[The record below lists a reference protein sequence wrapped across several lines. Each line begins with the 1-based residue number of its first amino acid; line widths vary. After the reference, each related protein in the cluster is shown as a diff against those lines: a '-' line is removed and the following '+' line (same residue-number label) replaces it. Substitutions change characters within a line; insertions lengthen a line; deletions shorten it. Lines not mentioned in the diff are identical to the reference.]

1 MASSSSLQSK
11 REKPLGDGTV
21 KYKQPFIVFSDFD
34 GTITLQDSNDYLTDN
49 IGFGKER
56 RVHLN
61 QEVLHDRM
69 SFRDSFDEMLKSV
82 TTPFPECVQLLLD
95 NISLDPGFATFYA
108 WCLSKDIPVV
118 VLSSGMQPIIRA
130 LLTKLI
136 GPTADKIDIIS
147 NDVDIHEDGSWDIVF
162 HDESHFGHDKSLAI
176 KPYKALS
183 PRPTMVYCGDG
194 VSDLSAAR
202 ETDLLFAK
210 SGRDLVSYCIKE
222 GMPFSVFDDFQA
234 IHETVER
241 LHSKKVSLEEVAA
254 ENLKNNQKL
263 ASS

>member
-1 MASSSSLQSK
+1 
-11 REKPLGDGTV
+11 
-21 KYKQPFIVFSDFD
+21 
-34 GTITLQDSNDYLTDN
+34 
-49 IGFGKER
+49 
-56 RVHLN
+56 
-61 QEVLHDRM
+61 M

-136 GPTADKIDIIS
+136 GPTAEKIDIIS

-162 HDESHFGHDKSLAI
+162 HDDSHFGHDKSLAI
-176 KPYKALS
+176 KPYAAL
-183 PRPTMVYCGDG
+183 PTAPTMVYCGDG

-210 SGRDLVSYCIKE
+210 RGRDLVAYCVKE
-222 GMPFSVFDDFQA
+222 GMPFSVFDSFED
-234 IHETVER
+234 IHETVDR
-241 LHSKKVSLEEVAA
+241 LHSKLVTLEAIAA
-254 ENLKNNQKL
+254 ENLEKNKNL
-263 ASS
+263 TI